1 MAKHISDEQ
10 IKLQKEFTM
19 KLLEDNNNY
28 AVKNGRRRLALTET
42 YGCQQNENDTERIRG
57 MLKEAGFGFTEDQN
71 EANVIIYNTC
81 AVRENAEQKVFGR
94 LGILKHMKEERED
107 DVVIGLCGC
116 MVQQK
121 HITEKIRKIHPQV
134 KLIFGTH
141 ELYRMPELLYTA
153 MHRKKAVVSIDPSD
167 GAIAE
172 DIPVLHANAQ
182 KAWVSVMYGCNNFCT
197 YCIVPY
203 VRGRERSRE
212 PEAVLDEVR
221 QLVEKGCTEISLLGQ
236 NVNSYGKDLE
246 RDVDFADL
254 IRMVNDVPGVKRIRF
269 MTSHPKD
276 LSDKLIYAIRDCDK
290 VCKQLH
296 LPFQAGSD
304 RVLKEMNRH
313 YTKAQYIEMINKV
326 KKEIPG
332 ISLSTDIIVGFP
344 TETTEDFKETL
355 DVIRQVEFDNI
366 YSFIYSRREGTPAA
380 KFDFVLTDEEI
391 HKNFDELLKVQNE
404 ISKRKNDAY
413 VGRIEEVLVDGVS
426 KTDKNMLSGRCSSS
440 KIVNF
445 PGDES
450 LVGKYVNVK
459 ITESRT
465 WSLNGE
471 LAE

>member
-1 MAKHISDEQ
+1 MAKLISEEQ
-10 IKLQKEFTM
+10 MKAQKDFIM
-19 KLLEDNNNY
+19 KLLEENNNF
-28 AVKNGRRRLALTET
+28 AVKNGRQRLALTET

-57 MLKEAGFGFTEDQN
+57 MLKEAGFGFTEDMNQ
-71 EANVIIYNTC
+71 ADVIIYNTC

-94 LGILKHMKEERED
+94 LGILKHMKEQRPG
-107 DVVIGLCGC
+107 VVIGLCGC
-116 MVQQK
+116 MVQQP

-134 KLIFGTH
+134 NLIFGTH

-153 MHRKKAVVSIDPSD
+153 MHRKKAVVSIEPSD

-172 DIPVLHANAQ
+172 DIPVLHAETQ

-212 PEAVLDEVR
+212 PEAVLAEVKE
-221 QLVEKGCTEISLLGQ
+221 LVSKGCTEISLLGQ
-236 NVNSYGKDLE
+236 NVNSYGKDLDKE
-246 RDVDFADL
+246 IDFADL
-254 IRMVNDVPGVKRIRF
+254 MRMVNDVPGVKRIRF

-276 LSDKLIYAIRDCDK
+276 LSDKLICAIRDCDK

-304 RVLKEMNRH
+304 RILKEMNRR
-313 YTKAQYIEMINKV
+313 YTKEQYLEKIERV
-326 KKEIPG
+326 KREIPE
-332 ISLSTDIIVGFP
+332 ISLSTDVIVGFP
-344 TETTEDFKETL
+344 TETVEDFKETL
-355 DVIRQVEFDNI
+355 DVIRRVEFDNI
-366 YSFIYSRREGTPAA
+366 FSFIYSRREGTPAA
-380 KFDFVLTDEEI
+380 KLDFVLSEEEI
-391 HKNFDELLKVQNE
+391 HRNFDELLKVQNE
-404 ISKRKNDAY
+404 ISKKKNDAY

-426 KTDKNMLSGRCSSS
+426 KTDKNMLSGRCDSS

-445 PGDES
+445 AGDES
-450 LVGKYVNVK
+450 LVGKYVKVR

-471 LAE
+471 LV